1 MNAKSPALPAISDA
15 IWRRKYRFSG
25 SASAPADQTL
35 EDTFRR
41 VARAAASVEKGG
53 KRQQQKWENAFY
65 NAMADFGFQPAGR
78 ILAGAGTDRNV
89 TLFN

>member
-25 SASAPADQTL
+25 SASATADQTL

-41 VARAAASVEKGG
+41 VAAGCG
-53 KRQQQKWENAFY
+53 
-65 NAMADFGFQPAGR
+65 FG
-78 ILAGAGTDRNV
+78 
-89 TLFN
+89 